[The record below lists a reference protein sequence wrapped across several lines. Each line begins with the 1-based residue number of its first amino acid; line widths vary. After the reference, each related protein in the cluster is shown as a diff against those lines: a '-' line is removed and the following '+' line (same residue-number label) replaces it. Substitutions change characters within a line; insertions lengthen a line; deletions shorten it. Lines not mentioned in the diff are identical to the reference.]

1 MNLAQARKRIE
12 QEGGLS
18 QEDAERVACCL
29 YGSTYYGGSAA
40 SMEKAQQGH
49 MDSPGHPI
57 FPHNAEELRNPR
69 RAPTEHEQEIMG
81 VLMRFKDVPDFATL
95 PAPTP
100 DERADAVRRLDALLA
115 QPLNVIGDQDDR
127 LLELALI
134 VADHLNIFGKS
145 GFFMAVELV
154 GGSKLIEQSEYR
166 RAFFTEYEPAI
177 PQVRAYLRELASL
190 RRRAKE
196 ARDAEPPALRNSD
209 TTGDRSAAAQEQME
223 LVEAM
228 ADHQVLEKYWRMLE
242 IVSNYRD
249 VFTPEQFAMVAGNEK
264 ADISWRAHLAKA
276 RDEWNQYKT
285 ILRTSKIMRELS
297 DNVIKALREV
307 AVGNMPADAEPEPG
321 TSDPDAP
328 GA

>member
-1 MNLAQARKRIE
+1 
-12 QEGGLS
+12 
-18 QEDAERVACCL
+18 
-29 YGSTYYGGSAA
+29 
-40 SMEKAQQGH
+40 
-49 MDSPGHPI
+49 MDTDHPI
-57 FPHNAEELRNPR
+57 FPHNAEELRDPK
-69 RAPTEHEQEIMG
+69 RAPTRHEQEIMG
-81 VLMRFKDVPDFATL
+81 VLMRFKDVPDFASL

-100 DERADAVRRLDALLA
+100 EERADAVQRLDELLA
-115 QPLNVIGDQDDR
+115 RPTDIIADQDDR

-134 VADHLNIFGKS
+134 VADHMNIFGKS

-177 PQVRAYLRELASL
+177 PQVRNYLRELASM

-196 ARDAEPPALRNSD
+196 ARDAEPPALKNPSI
-209 TTGDRSAAAQEQME
+209 TGERSAAAQEQME

-264 ADISWRAHLAKA
+264 ADISYRAHLAKA
-276 RDEWNQYKT
+276 RDEYNQYKT
-285 ILRTSKIMRELS
+285 ILRTSGIMRELS
-297 DNVIKALREV
+297 DNVIRALREV
-307 AVGNMPADAEPEPG
+307 AVGKASAAEQEPG
-321 TSDPDAP
+321 TNAPDAP